1 MEKNAKR
8 SQLQNLV
15 TLVIG
20 LFLIALL
27 FVSCPDNGNSPEEEI
42 PGGPHVLHWTFQE
55 EIPGW
60 VVFDSTRTPDYPAG
74 TTMNIDAVLP
84 DGMTL
89 TASQRTTR
97 WVPAHTA
104 PADGFTDGY
113 IQPNGATAAG
123 KYSLKIENAAGP
135 FTITVNYT
143 ARENQKSVPVLFINE
158 DEVKRGN
165 EANGE
170 FDPLSV
176 TYEYTD
182 SDTVTVQLGNVNGGI
197 RIFDVILTSQSSS
210 GNQVLVNNITINEG
224 NFSIVEDGTQQLS
237 VSILPE
243 TAGNKRVNWS
253 SGKPDVATVS
263 SAGLVTAVAEG
274 TAVITAS
281 ARDGSGKSGSITVT
295 VESSWNGDP
304 NNPWALDPLLQ
315 ELRAFPGAEGYGQNV
330 TGGRKGKVVKVT
342 TLEDAAANPPTGS
355 LRWALQQY
363 PGEPITVVFSVSGL
377 IELKAEL
384 RVRRDN
390 FTLAG
395 QTAPGGGICI
405 MGDKVNLG
413 GSNNFIIRH
422 LRFRVGT
429 MNGDP
434 NGKGSIG
441 IENASNFIV
450 DHCTFGWS
458 GEENTTIYDN
468 KRSTVQWCIIHEG
481 LYQSGHGKGERGY
494 GTQWGGESA
503 TYHHNLLA
511 HNNSRSPRFNGAR
524 ANDKDVLIDF
534 VNNVNYNWGK
544 QGACY
549 GGEIETNSHRVN
561 FVNNYYKPGPA
572 FPGTSSSY
580 FIDVYYASSQ
590 GAKTALWYMS
600 GNYMEGSANTGKI
613 TDNYSG
619 LNIGRYPAGTT
630 IDKLKSASPFE
641 VPYPVTAE
649 TAQNAFN
656 SVLAGAGAFP
666 RDTVDARIVQEVRT
680 GTASGSGT
688 FGPQKGII
696 DSPDAV
702 GGYPAYNNL
711 PAPVDSDGDGIP
723 DEWETANGLNPEN
736 PSDGAL
742 KNLSRAY
749 TNLEVYLYDLTRIK

>member
-1 MEKNAKR
+1 MEKNAK
-8 SQLQNLV
+8 L
-15 TLVIG
+15 
-20 LFLIALL
+20 LL
-27 FVSCPDNGNSPEEEI
+27 FFLMPLLFISCPEDGNKKKEI
-42 PGGPHVLHWTFQE
+42 IKKPIVLHWTFQE
-55 EIPGW
+55 QIPGW
-60 VVFDSTRTPDYPAG
+60 VVFDTSRTPDYPTG
-74 TTMNIDAVLP
+74 TTMNIDAVLE

-97 WVPAHTA
+97 WVPAHPA
-104 PADGFTDGY
+104 PADGFSDGY

-123 KYSLKIENAAGP
+123 KYSLKIENVKGP
-135 FTITVNYT
+135 FTLVINYT
-143 ARENQKSVPVLFINE
+143 ARESQRSIPVIFIDE
-158 DEVKRGN
+158 VEVKRGD

-170 FDPLSV
+170 SDPKSV
-176 TYEYTD
+176 EYEYAD
-182 SDTVTVQLGNVNGGI
+182 SDTVTIQLGNVSGGI
-197 RIFDVILTSQSSS
+197 RIFDVILTLQGGS
-210 GNQVLVNNITINEG
+210 GSQVLVNSITINEG
-224 NFSIVEDGTQQLS
+224 NFSIAEGDTRPLS
-237 VSILPE
+237 VSVLPE
-243 TAGNKRVNWS
+243 TAGNKKVNWS
-253 SGKPDVATVS
+253 SNRTGVATVS
-263 SAGLVTAVAEG
+263 PAGLVTAVSEG
-274 TAVITAS
+274 TAVITAL
-281 ARDGSGKSGSITVT
+281 ARDGSGKSANITVT

-304 NNPWALDPLLQ
+304 NNPWAQDPLLQ
-315 ELRAFPGAEGYGQNV
+315 SLSAFPGAEGYGQNAS
-330 TGGRKGKVVKVT
+330 GGRKGKVVKVT
-342 TLEDAAANPPTGS
+342 TLEDAATNPPAGS
-355 LRWALQQY
+355 LRWALNQHA
-363 PGEPITVVFSVSGL
+363 GEPITVVFSVSGL

-384 RVRRDN
+384 RLRRDN
-390 FTLAG
+390 FTMAG
-395 QTAPGGGICI
+395 QTAPGDGICI

-413 GSNNFIIRH
+413 GSNNFIIRY

-468 KRSTVQWCIIHEG
+468 KMSTVQWCIIHEG
-481 LYQSGHGKGERGY
+481 LYYSGHNKGERGY

-572 FPGTSSSY
+572 FPGTNSSY
-580 FIDVYYASSQ
+580 YVDVYYAASQ
-590 GAKTALWYMS
+590 GTTKKALWYMS
-600 GNYMEGSANTGKI
+600 GNIMEGSANTGKN

-619 LNIGRYPAGTT
+619 LNINKYPSGTT
-630 IDKLKSASPFE
+630 IDSLKSGRFE
-641 VPYPVTAE
+641 VPYPVTTE

-656 SVLAGAGAFP
+656 SVLAKAGAFP
-666 RDTVDARIVQEVRT
+666 RDTVDARIVQEALT

-688 FGPQKGII
+688 FGTQKGII

-702 GGYPAYNNL
+702 GGYPSYNSL
-711 PAPVDSDGDGIP
+711 PAPVDTDGDGIP
-723 DEWETANGLNPEN
+723 DEWETANGLNPAN
-736 PSDGAL
+736 ASDGAL
-742 KNLSRAY
+742 KNLSRAF
-749 TNLEVYLYDLTRIK
+749 TNLEVYLYDLVKE